1 MKVLILGGSGYIGR
15 HLAQHLA
22 AAGLRPLAAARH
34 GTPLRLDACDG
45 AALTGA
51 LRRCD
56 AVVNA
61 VAGSAHAIAEGARV
75 LARAV
80 QQAGGVPVVHLSSL
94 AVHEWEGGGTGHAWA
109 FTPHARYAH
118 AKRAAEMHLAALAHT
133 GTPVS
138 VLRPGC
144 VWGPGSPLWV
154 TRIADLLAAGRLGDL
169 GPAGDGWTQG
179 VHVRDLCEAVLRLLR
194 PARGRPAPHGHPQAR
209 GTGEMWKAREVREV
223 QRKPPDPL
231 ESLRVFD
238 LAAPDSPRWN
248 RYLRDLA
255 LAIGATPLRRIPPWQ
270 LALDAWV
277 AGPPLYLA
285 QRLAGSAPLSDRGG
299 DGGRGHGRGGG
310 GGQGQ
315 GQAGSRWPA
324 PLPPSLLRLM
334 RSPARA
340 DSVEATRALG
350 LAWTSYERTLDEAA
364 ASWRASR
371 TEKASRSAR
380 ARNSGLPAR

>member
-15 HLAQHLA
+15 HLAHHLA
-22 AAGLRPLAAARH
+22 AAGLRPLAASRH
-34 GTPLRLDACDG
+34 DAPLRLDACDG
-45 AALTGA
+45 AALTEA

-94 AVHEWEGGGTGHAWA
+94 AVHEWDDDGDGPAWA
-109 FTPHARYAH
+109 ITPHARYVH
-118 AKRAAEMHLAALAHT
+118 AKRAAEAHLAALART
-133 GTPVS
+133 GTPVA

-154 TRIADLLAAGRLGDL
+154 NRIADLLAAGRLGDL

-194 PARGRPAPHGHPQAR
+194 PARGRSVLHGHPQAR
-209 GTGEMWKAREVREV
+209 ETRETLEVRETHAAE
-223 QRKPPDPL
+223 RKPPGPV
-231 ESLRVFD
+231 EALRVFD

-277 AGPPLYLA
+277 AGPPLYMA
-285 QRLAGSAPLSDRGG
+285 QRLARGG
-299 DGGRGHGRGGG
+299 PPRGR
-310 GGQGQ
+310 
-315 GQAGSRWPA
+315 GQAGDREGSGQSRATGRWPT

-350 LAWTSYERTLDEAA
+350 LVWTSYERTLDEAA

-371 TEKASRSAR
+371 PDIASRNAR

>member
-22 AAGLRPLAAARH
+22 AAGLRPLPAARH
-34 GTPLRLDACDG
+34 GAPLRLDACDG
-45 AALTGA
+45 AALTEA

-94 AVHEWEGGGTGHAWA
+94 AVHEFPGEGAGPAWA
-109 FTPHARYAH
+109 LGPHARYVRS
-118 AKRAAEMHLAALAHT
+118 KREAEMHLAALAHT
-133 GTPVS
+133 GTPVA

-154 TRIADLLAAGRLGDL
+154 IRLADLLAAGRLGDL

-179 VHVRDLCEAVLRLLR
+179 VHVRDLCEAVLRLLG
-194 PARGRPAPHGHPQAR
+194 P
-209 GTGEMWKAREVREV
+209 GTGRG
-223 QRKPPDPL
+223 P
-231 ESLRVFD
+231 LRVFD

-255 LAIGATPLRRIPPWQ
+255 LAIGATPLRRIPRWQ

-285 QRLAGSAPLSDRGG
+285 QRLARRAPPHDPA
-299 DGGRGHGRGGG
+299 GGRRG
-310 GGQGQ
+310 
-315 GQAGSRWPA
+315 RWPA

-334 RSPARA
+334 QSPARA
-340 DSVEATRALG
+340 DSVDLTRALG

-371 TEKASRSAR
+371 PESASRSAR